1 MDESEGPPPT
11 YSLRLILP
19 AIFATPL
26 TRPTYPLISQIQH
39 ETACTLALNPSVLPL
54 STESL
59 LVIQGPVPGVTAAV
73 QKISEYLHS
82 SYEHYAAIQNGAKPP
97 VVTYVPL
104 PVYGTLGSPEN
115 YDLPRVIQARMMTPQ
130 NPYGMDPKIPM
141 AQPVAGAAGVAQVPM
156 QQAVGPQAGQVYQ
169 QAPTQSVQGPTV
181 GAPQGI
187 QPAVVGPG
195 GQMTQQIF
203 IPNDMV
209 GAIIGKGGA
218 KINEIRQMSGSHMY
232 VPATLLPCFILIAN
246 VYGVVRSMNLQRT
259 AMSDLSRLQG
269 HKSAIR
275 WRCICYINA
284 WRRRSTGCRTA
295 ILQILKECRML
306 FWW

>member
-1 MDESEGPPPT
+1 MDESEDNPPIT
-11 YSLRLILP
+11 SLRLILP

-26 TRPTYPLISQIQH
+26 TRPTYPLLSQIQH
-39 ETACTLALNPSVLPL
+39 ETSCTLALSPSVLPL

-59 LVIQGPVPGVTAAV
+59 LVIQGPLLGVTAAV

-141 AQPVAGAAGVAQVPM
+141 GQPVAAAAAVAQVPQ

-232 VPATLLPCFILIAN
+232 VPVPLLSRFVQSAN
-246 VYGVVRSMNLQRT
+246 VCGVVRSMNLLRT
-259 AMSDLSRLQG
+259 AMSDLSRSRG
-269 HKSAIR
+269 HRSAIR
-275 WRCICYINA
+275 WRYICYTND
-284 WRRRSTGCRTA
+284 WRRRSTGCRAT
-295 ILQILKECRML
+295 IPPSLKNCRMAGL
-306 FWW
+306 